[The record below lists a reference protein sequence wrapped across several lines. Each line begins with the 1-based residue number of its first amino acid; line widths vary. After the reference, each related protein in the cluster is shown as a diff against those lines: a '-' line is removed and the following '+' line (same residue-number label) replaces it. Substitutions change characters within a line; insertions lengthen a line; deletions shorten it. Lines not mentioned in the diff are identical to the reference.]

1 MPNKVDELKKLA
13 KEAIELRKKIK
24 EYTQELSYIKDQFIE
39 KSKNIDFSFKIKI
52 DEGSVKAI
60 KNKKEN
66 IFKVKAKDFDKLD
79 REAKKSL
86 YKSGLVGVRVYLKS
100 EEYEKA
106 LKNNTVPKTL
116 ADLVHTTNKKPFT
129 LYVYIDEKEHSKMAA
144 ILDDDEINLD
154 DHNEDLLD
162 DESWEDI
169 YLNVYPP
176 DYEHFTDDDPEDLS
190 EVEKDDLGI
199 ERDVDEDE
207 EE

>member
-1 MPNKVDELKKLA
+1 MSNNVDQLRKLA

-24 EYTQELSYIKDQFIE
+24 EYTEELSHIKNQFIE

-66 IFKVKAKDFDKLD
+66 IFKVKAKDFDKLN

-86 YKSGLVGVRVYLKS
+86 YKSGLIGVKVFLKS
-100 EEYEKA
+100 DEYEKA

-116 ADLVHTTNKKPFT
+116 ADLVHTSNKKPFT
-129 LYVYIDEKEHSKMAA
+129 LYVYIDESEHSKMAA
-144 ILDDDEINLD
+144 IIDDDE
-154 DHNEDLLD
+154 ESLLD
-162 DESWEDI
+162 DEVWEDI

-176 DYEHFTDDDPEDLS
+176 DYEHFTDDDPIDLT
-190 EVEKDDLGI
+190 EVEKDNLGI
-199 ERDVDEDE
+199 ERETEDE

>member
-1 MPNKVDELKKLA
+1 MSNKVDELRKLA

-24 EYTQELSYIKDQFIE
+24 EYTEELSHIKDQFIE

-60 KNKKEN
+60 RNKKEN
-66 IFKVKAKDFDKLD
+66 IFKVKAKDFDKLN

-86 YKSGLVGVRVYLKS
+86 YKSGLIGVKVFLKTD
-100 EEYEKA
+100 EYEKA

-116 ADLVHTTNKKPFT
+116 ADLVHTTNKKRFT
-129 LYVYIDEKEHSKMAA
+129 LYVYIDELEHSKMAA
-144 ILDDDEINLD
+144 IINDDEETLS
-154 DHNEDLLD
+154 D
-162 DESWEDI
+162 DEVWEDI

-176 DYEHFTDDDPEDLS
+176 DYEHFTDDDPADLS